1 MCILRRSIFSLC
13 FSLCFAL
20 TAQAQSDSL
29 QMPLDRLG
37 IQDLL
42 LGDSILISTQVS
54 AASKSLQNI
63 SELPFPIF
71 VIRRSEIVSNGYIT
85 LADALKSMPG
95 IRVSQPGSALEGET
109 FTMRGL
115 MGNTY
120 AKILINGNPVKPYV
134 VSGMPIGAQ
143 LPIQQAERIEVIYG
157 PAAALYGADASAGVI
172 NIVLAESE
180 RPVFTKASLHIGSD
194 NYRSLNLLFGGK
206 IGRGKDILRF
216 RLFGMDTRFDD
227 RRIFY
232 EEDVLYEPLNYIGP
246 NIDTTDIL
254 NDPNFVRR
262 GDNLIIQDTPHES
275 RSLGGEINYRFLSF
289 SVMNMNRRDHSSLGL
304 NPTAVSYAN
313 PLSSIGENILSANL
327 KSNFTFKNIRSETQ
341 LGFLKY
347 DMENRSSTLYVHPIL
362 NAIMNGGLSD
372 TTNLEGLK
380 QQIENNFFSGLRF
393 MGARSREFSI
403 EQTLNTPVFSRG
415 DLSLGFKYLVGN
427 GNALQEFQQRIVNF
441 DRNEAVNLNPAFEDQ
456 NIDEYSFFLQLFQPI
471 GRQLN
476 LLIGGQYLN
485 RNNGDFAAKVD
496 VFNPRLAL
504 LFKANNKLQFRASYS
519 TAIRAPSPFFSATTY
534 TFDQNNLHIL
544 TTGAGQLEAEETR
557 SYELGMRWSNYDNIN
572 LDISTSYIRTNKFI
586 NYNVAFEGGSFNQ
599 APTGFTLGYFN
610 DENSFA
616 ELFDFQAY
624 LRIRDLIP
632 SIKLGTTFGFN
643 YSRGTEGLTTTS
655 LREFA
660 NDFRVLEDVRAH
672 PNVIS
677 RLSIY
682 AMPLKDFLIRLDQ
695 YFASRSLT
703 RNSFRLNNP
712 DRMNEGLSFYN
723 DGYYTLDLSLNY
735 EVNRNFLLYV
745 KCFNLLN
752 ARYAGI
758 DASSSNDVLLY
769 NPQSQ
774 FLFRLGINYELN

>member
-1 MCILRRSIFSLC
+1 M
-13 FSLCFAL
+13 